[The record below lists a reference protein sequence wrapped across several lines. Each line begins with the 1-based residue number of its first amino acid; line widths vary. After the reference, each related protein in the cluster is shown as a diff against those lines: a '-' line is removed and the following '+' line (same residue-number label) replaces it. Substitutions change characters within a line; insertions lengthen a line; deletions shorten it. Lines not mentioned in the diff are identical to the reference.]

1 MARSLRRNLSVQRSD
16 ILGSFWDAWLL
27 QKAYQNS
34 AAGYVFATGFALG
47 NPSTRL
53 VGRQMASFGVRA
65 MSNWYLGAFLGRGPG
80 FFGTTVVR
88 GGTMTV
94 GSAAVQATAA
104 VAIPVVV
111 GYALSYAIDENEG
124 VENFTDF
131 ITGGVSPSEY
141 YDAVTLSSMR

>member
-1 MARSLRRNLSVQRSD
+1 MARNLRRSLSVQRSD

-53 VGRQMASFGVRA
+53 LGRQMASFGFRA
-65 MSNWYLGAFLGRGPG
+65 SVNWYTGAFLGRGPG
-80 FFGTTVVR
+80 LLGTTVVR
-88 GGTMTV
+88 GGSMTA
-94 GSAAVQATAA
+94 GTAAVQVAAA
-104 VAIPVVV
+104 VAIPVAV
-111 GYALSYAIDENEG
+111 GYAISYAIDENEG

-131 ITGGVSPSEY
+131 ITGGVSPQQY
-141 YDAVTLSSMR
+141 IDAVTLSSMR